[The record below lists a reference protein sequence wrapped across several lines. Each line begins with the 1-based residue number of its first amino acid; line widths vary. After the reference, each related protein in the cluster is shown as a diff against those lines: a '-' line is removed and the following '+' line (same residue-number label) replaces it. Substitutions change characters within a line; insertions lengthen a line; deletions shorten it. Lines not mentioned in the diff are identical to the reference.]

1 MEEWKQYKDCSI
13 NSLAC
18 NVIGFKDFRMQLWIR
33 KILSKCKKN
42 LFRNIK
48 YSIILENLNTEQKRQ
63 EKYYCK
69 NRLFSFILFHKL

>member
-1 MEEWKQYKDCSI
+1 MQERKQYKDCST

-18 NVIGFKDFRMQLWIR
+18 NVIGFKDFRIRLSIR

-48 YSIILENLNTEQKRQ
+48 YSIIRENLNTKRKRQ

-69 NRLFSFILFHKL
+69 NRLFYSILFYKL